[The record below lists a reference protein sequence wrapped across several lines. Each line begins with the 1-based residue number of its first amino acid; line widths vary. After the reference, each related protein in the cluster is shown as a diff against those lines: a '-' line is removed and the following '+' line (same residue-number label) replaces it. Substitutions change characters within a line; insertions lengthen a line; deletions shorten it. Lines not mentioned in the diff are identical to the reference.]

1 MPYIYD
7 EEKGKYIK
15 IDRNQIIEDTV
26 MEGFLQKYKYEL
38 ENGFGYLYYDSG
50 SVMYEDRKINIKV
63 NKRYSTYDRA
73 YDIVN
78 DDDFFTK
85 EVLLK
90 DYSEMEKEK
99 SNGNVVLFI
108 EDKFK
113 VFKLS
118 NHEYFDY
125 ETKTV
130 KVNRESLF
138 TKVFGEGFSIVQMVS
153 RIRERGFSF
162 IVNGVKYYQQFNDNQ
177 DTTFF
182 TNLLNYKP
190 SDRIMKLFI
199 HRDPDDSSKNDY
211 KVIEGITITDEFIN
225 NILIYFKYYNFYV
238 KEVTKRYY
246 LQYIENEENI
256 DKLFLIKSTYI
267 DDIDQIIFKE
277 YVNTSNNVNLN
288 LSETEKLLFTEK
300 EKMISKIKEETKST
314 EEEVKETKKEEKQ
327 EPKKEQEVP
336 KENKETFP
344 QPKSSEE
351 EKKETKESNPTEKPS
366 EKSSEENKGKEEKK
380 EEKENKEKES
390 SKPTGGSRGASIGFD
405 KDWNSLFT
413 GEEAKLFYGID
424 GKPIKKK

>member
-138 TKVFGEGFSIVQMVS
+138 TKVFGEGFSTGQMVS

-300 EKMISKIKEETKST
+300 EKMINKIKEETKST
-314 EEEVKETKKEEKQ
+314 EEEKKEEVKEENQ
-327 EPKKEQEVP
+327 EEKKEVKKEQEVL
-336 KENKETFP
+336 KENKESSP
-344 QPKSSEE
+344 QPKATE
-351 EKKETKESNPTEKPS
+351 EKKEEKENKPS
-366 EKSSEENKGKEEKK
+366 EKSSEENKVKEEKK
-380 EEKENKEKES
+380 EDKEKEG

>member
-138 TKVFGEGFSIVQMVS
+138 TKVFGEGFSIGQMVS

-314 EEEVKETKKEEKQ
+314 EEVKEEKKEEKQ
-327 EPKKEQEVP
+327 EEKKEVKKEQEVP
-336 KENKETFP
+336 KENKESSP
-344 QPKSSEE
+344 QPKSTE
-351 EKKETKESNPTEKPS
+351 EKKEEKENKPNEKPN

-380 EEKENKEKES
+380 EDKEQEG

>member
-15 IDRNQIIEDTV
+15 VDRNQIIEDSV

-50 SVMYEDRKINIKV
+50 SVVYEDRKINIKV

-138 TKVFGEGFSIVQMVS
+138 TKVFGEGFSIGQMVS

-238 KEVTKRYY
+238 KEITKRYY

-300 EKMISKIKEETKST
+300 EKMINKVKEENKST

-336 KENKETFP
+336 KENKESSP
-344 QPKSSEE
+344 QPKA
-351 EKKETKESNPTEKPS
+351 T
-366 EKSSEENKGKEEKK
+366 EEKK
-380 EEKENKEKES
+380 EEKENKPSEKPNEKSSEENKDKEEKKEEKEKEG